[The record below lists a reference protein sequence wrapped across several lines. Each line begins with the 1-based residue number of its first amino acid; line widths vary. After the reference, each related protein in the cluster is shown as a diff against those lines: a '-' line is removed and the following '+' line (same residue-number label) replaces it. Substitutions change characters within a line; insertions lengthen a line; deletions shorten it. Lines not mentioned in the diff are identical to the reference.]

1 MMTPEMMANE
11 ISQAFSNCR
20 KFKRLTQQALAG
32 KVGCG
37 VDAIKHIEASDFHA
51 CFALREKYS
60 DASSLERRLCDTVGL
75 TPALCQ
81 VLDAGIIF

>member
-1 MMTPEMMANE
+1 MMTPDMMANE
-11 ISQAFSNCR
+11 IAQAFSTCR
-20 KFKRLTQQALAG
+20 KFKRLTQQALAD

-60 DASSLERRLCDTVGL
+60 DESSLERRLCDAVGL
-75 TPALCQ
+75 TPALCR